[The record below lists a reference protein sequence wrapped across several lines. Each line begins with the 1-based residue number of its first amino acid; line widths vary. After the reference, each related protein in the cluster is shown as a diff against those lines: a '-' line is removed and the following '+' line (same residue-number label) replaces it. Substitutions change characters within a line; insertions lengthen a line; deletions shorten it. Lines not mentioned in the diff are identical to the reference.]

1 MMYDSAFSVCSNIY
15 INNIMSGNGNGTV
28 ILQAFTSGML
38 LQFTPDVMKLRIQG
52 TREKCSIHPKF
63 NTTDRKSN

>member
-15 INNIMSGNGNGTV
+15 NDNKMSGNGNCTV
-28 ILQAFTSGML
+28 IIQAFTSWML
-38 LQFTPDVMKLRIQG
+38 VQFTPDVMKLQG
-52 TREKCSIHPKF
+52 TREKCSMHPKF